1 MPTWI
6 TPRRLGATAV
16 LYSVFV
22 GGWFLGQ
29 PLPYVG
35 CDNPEPPANVA
46 EGPDRI
52 KEPGE
57 LYDGFAWTAS
67 QVVTTKVVDTS
78 VIVGCDWE
86 PRPRL
91 LAWVIGDWR

>member
-35 CDNPEPPANVA
+35 CDIPEPPAYEA

-52 KEPGE
+52 AEPGE
-57 LYDGFAWTAS
+57 LYDGFTWTAS

>member
-35 CDNPEPPANVA
+35 CDIPEPPAYEA

-52 KEPGE
+52 AEPGE
-57 LYDGFAWTAS
+57 LYDGFAWTAG
-67 QVVTTKVVDTS
+67 QVVTTEVVDTS